1 MIQRCTFEGCLKSV
15 ELPAV
20 FLFPPEGWMWL
31 EAREPGVRNGLYSNP
46 MGRRWRLSF

>member
-20 FLFPPEGWMWL
+20 FLFPPEGWMWV